1 MNEKLNPLLTAI
13 EDPPIDEV
21 QQWIRGRAFPEDK
34 PLIDLSQALPSYPPA
49 AELRNHMAE
58 LVVNPTMSGYTEIG
72 GIPELKESYANE
84 VSQFYQTRVSSEEV
98 FITAGCN
105 QAFFL
110 SMLTLGKAGDE
121 VILPAPYYFNHRM
134 TLEMLGMTPVLLP
147 CRPKTGMLPEVD
159 IAEMLITPQT
169 RGIVLGTPNNPSG
182 TVYPSGLIEDFYRL
196 AQAKG
201 LYLILD
207 ETYRDFLNPEQG
219 LPHHLLNLSWQEN
232 LVQLYSFSKSFALA
246 GYRIGAITAS
256 SEFLKELVKVMDCA
270 AICAPKLAQ
279 RSALYALMH
288 LHDWREE
295 KKQLMNLR
303 AESFRRYFQENN
315 RSRFRL
321 STLGPCFAYIR
332 HSEVGKTAYEV
343 AKKLALNENLLLL
356 PGSMFG
362 PDQDSFLRIA
372 FANVEIERFPEM
384 MTRFENFAPEN

>member
-21 QQWIRGRAFPEDK
+21 QQWIRGRAFSEDK

-58 LVVNPTMSGYTEIG
+58 LVVDPTMSGYTEIG
-72 GIPELKESYANE
+72 GIPELKEAYAGE

-110 SMLTLGKAGDE
+110 SILTLGKAGDE
-121 VILPAPYYFNHRM
+121 IILPAPYYFNHRM

-169 RGIVLGTPNNPSG
+169 RGIVLVTPNNPSG

-256 SEFLKELVKVMDCA
+256 SDFLKELVKVMDCA

-303 AESFRRYFQENN
+303 AESFRQYFQENN

-332 HSEVGKTAYEV
+332 HSEVGETAYEV

>member
-1 MNEKLNPLLTAI
+1 MNEKLNPLLTAL

-58 LVVNPTMSGYTEIG
+58 LVVDPTMSGYTEIG
-72 GIPELKESYANE
+72 GIPELKEAYAGE

-169 RGIVLGTPNNPSG
+169 RGIVLVTPNNPSG

-295 KKQLMNLR
+295 KKQLMTLR
-303 AESFRRYFQENN
+303 AESFRQHVQENN

-332 HSEVGKTAYEV
+332 HSEVGETAYEV

-362 PDQDSFLRIA
+362 PNQDSFLRIA
-372 FANVEIERFPEM
+372 FANVEMERFPEM

>member
-21 QQWIRGRAFPEDK
+21 QQWIRGRAFPKDK

-58 LVVNPTMSGYTEIG
+58 LVVDPTMSGYTEIG
-72 GIPELKESYANE
+72 GIPELKEAYANE

-169 RGIVLGTPNNPSG
+169 RGIVLVTPNNPSG
-182 TVYPSGLIEDFYRL
+182 TVYPSGLIEDFYRF

-288 LHDWREE
+288 LHDWREG

-303 AESFRRYFQENN
+303 AESFRQHFQENN

-332 HSEVGKTAYEV
+332 HSEVGETAYEV

-372 FANVEIERFPEM
+372 FANVEMERFPEI

>member
-1 MNEKLNPLLTAI
+1 MNEKLNRLLTAI

-58 LVVNPTMSGYTEIG
+58 LVVDPTMRGYTEIG
-72 GIPELKESYANE
+72 GIPELKEAYAGE

-98 FITAGCN
+98 FITAGYN

-121 VILPAPYYFNHRM
+121 IILPAPYYFNHRM

-169 RGIVLGTPNNPSG
+169 RGIVLVTPNNPSG
-182 TVYPSGLIEDFYRL
+182 TVYPSGLIEDFFRL

-201 LYLILD
+201 LHLILD

-219 LPHHLLNLSWQEN
+219 FPHHLLNLSWQEN

-303 AESFRRYFQENN
+303 AESFRQNFQENN

-332 HSEVGKTAYEV
+332 HSEVGETAYEV

-372 FANVEIERFPEM
+372 FANVEMERFPEM

>member
-1 MNEKLNPLLTAI
+1 MNEKLNHLLTAI
-13 EDPPIDEV
+13 EDPPIDDV
-21 QQWIRGRAFPEDK
+21 QQWIRGRTFPEDK
-34 PLIDLSQALPSYPPA
+34 RLIDLSQALPSYPPA

-58 LVVNPTMSGYTEIG
+58 LVVDPTMSGYTEIG
-72 GIPELKESYANE
+72 GIPELKEAYANE

-147 CRPKTGMLPEVD
+147 CRPITAMLPEID

-169 RGIVLGTPNNPSG
+169 RGIVLVTPNNPSG

-196 AQAKG
+196 AEAKG
-201 LYLILD
+201 LFLILD

-246 GYRIGAITAS
+246 GYRIGAIIAS
-256 SEFLKELVKVMDCA
+256 SKFLKELVKVMDCA

-295 KKQLMNLR
+295 KKQMMNLR
-303 AESFRRYFQENN
+303 AESFRQYFHENN

-332 HSEVGKTAYEV
+332 HSEVGETAYKV
-343 AKKLALNENLLLL
+343 AKNLAWNENLLLL

-372 FANVEIERFPEM
+372 FANVEMERFSEM

>member
-34 PLIDLSQALPSYPPA
+34 PLIDFSQALPSYPPA

-72 GIPELKESYANE
+72 GIPELKDAYANE

-121 VILPAPYYFNHRM
+121 IILPAPYYFNHRM

-169 RGIVLGTPNNPSG
+169 RGIVLVTPNNPSG

-303 AESFRRYFQENN
+303 AESFRRYFQESN

-332 HSEVGKTAYEV
+332 HSEVGKTAYEA
-343 AKKLALNENLLLL
+343 AKNLALNENLLLL

>member
-58 LVVNPTMSGYTEIG
+58 LVVDPTMSGYTEIG
-72 GIPELKESYANE
+72 GIPELKEAYANE

-121 VILPAPYYFNHRM
+121 IILPAPYYFNHRM

-169 RGIVLGTPNNPSG
+169 RGIVLVTPNNPSG

-303 AESFRRYFQENN
+303 AESFRQHFQENN
-315 RSRFRL
+315 LSRFRL

-332 HSEVGKTAYEV
+332 HSEVGETAYEV
-343 AKKLALNENLLLL
+343 AKNLAWNENLLLL

-384 MTRFENFAPEN
+384 MIRFENFVPEN

>member
-58 LVVNPTMSGYTEIG
+58 LVVDPTMSGYTEIG
-72 GIPELKESYANE
+72 GIPELKEAYAGE

-121 VILPAPYYFNHRM
+121 IILPAPYYFNHRM

-169 RGIVLGTPNNPSG
+169 RGIVLVTPNNPSG

-303 AESFRRYFQENN
+303 AESFRQYFQENN

>member
-21 QQWIRGRAFPEDK
+21 QQWIRGRTFPEDK

-58 LVVNPTMSGYTEIG
+58 LVVDPTMSGYTEIG
-72 GIPELKESYANE
+72 GIPELKEAYANE

-121 VILPAPYYFNHRM
+121 IILPAPYYFNHRM

-169 RGIVLGTPNNPSG
+169 RGIVLVTPNNPSG

-256 SEFLKELVKVMDCA
+256 SELLKELIKVMDCA

-332 HSEVGKTAYEV
+332 HSEVGETTYEV
-343 AKKLALNENLLLL
+343 AKKLAWKENLLLL

>member
-58 LVVNPTMSGYTEIG
+58 LVVDPSMSGYTEIG
-72 GIPELKESYANE
+72 GIPELKEAYAGE

-147 CRPKTGMLPEVD
+147 CSPKTGMLPEVD

-169 RGIVLGTPNNPSG
+169 RGIVLVTPNNPSG
-182 TVYPSGLIEDFYRL
+182 TVYPSGLIEDFFRL

-279 RSALYALMH
+279 LSALYALMH

-295 KKQLMNLR
+295 KKQMMNLR
-303 AESFRRYFQENN
+303 AESFRQYFQENN

-332 HSEVGKTAYEV
+332 HSEVGETAYEV

>member
-1 MNEKLNPLLTAI
+1 MNEKLNPLLTAL

-21 QQWIRGRAFPEDK
+21 QQWIRGRTFPEKK

-58 LVVNPTMSGYTEIG
+58 LVVDPTMSGYTEIG
-72 GIPELKESYANE
+72 GIPELKEAYAGE

-110 SMLTLGKAGDE
+110 SMLTLGKVGDE
-121 VILPAPYYFNHRM
+121 IILPAPYYFNHRM
-134 TLEMLGMTPVLLP
+134 TLEMLGMTPVFLS

-169 RGIVLGTPNNPSG
+169 RGIVLVTPNNPSG
-182 TVYPSGLIEDFYRL
+182 TVYPTGLIEDFYRL

-201 LYLILD
+201 LHLILD
-207 ETYRDFLNPEQG
+207 ETYRDFLKPEQG

-295 KKQLMNLR
+295 KKHLMNLR
-303 AESFRRYFQENN
+303 AESFRQYFQENN

-372 FANVEIERFPEM
+372 FANVEMERFPEM

>member
-1 MNEKLNPLLTAI
+1 MNEKLNPLVTAI

-58 LVVNPTMSGYTEIG
+58 LVMDPSMSGYTEIG
-72 GIPELKESYANE
+72 GIPELKEAYANE
-84 VSQFYQTRVSSEEV
+84 ISQFYQTRVSSEEV

-169 RGIVLGTPNNPSG
+169 RGIVLVTPNNPSG

-201 LYLILD
+201 LFLILD

-256 SEFLKELVKVMDCA
+256 SEFLKELTKVMDCA

-279 RSALYALMH
+279 RSSLYALLH

-303 AESFRRYFQENN
+303 AESFRRHFQENN

-332 HSEVGKTAYEV
+332 HSEVGETAYEV

-372 FANVEIERFPEM
+372 FANVEMERFPEM

>member
-1 MNEKLNPLLTAI
+1 MNKKLNPLLTAI

-58 LVVNPTMSGYTEIG
+58 LVVDPSMSGYTEIG
-72 GIPELKESYANE
+72 GIPELKEAYANE

-169 RGIVLGTPNNPSG
+169 RGIVLVTPNNPSG

-303 AESFRRYFQENN
+303 ADSFRHHFQENN

-332 HSEVGKTAYEV
+332 HSEVGETAYEV
-343 AKKLALNENLLLL
+343 AKNLALNENLLLL

>member
-1 MNEKLNPLLTAI
+1 MNEKLNPLLTTI

-34 PLIDLSQALPSYPPA
+34 PIIDLSQALPSYPPA

-58 LVVNPTMSGYTEIG
+58 LVLDPTMSGYTEIG
-72 GIPELKESYANE
+72 GIPELKEAYAGE

-121 VILPAPYYFNHRM
+121 IILPAPYYFNHRM

-147 CRPKTGMLPEVD
+147 CRPKTGMLPEVE

-169 RGIVLGTPNNPSG
+169 RGIVLVTPNNPSG

-201 LYLILD
+201 LHLILD

-232 LVQLYSFSKSFALA
+232 LVQLYSFSNSFALA

-256 SEFLKELVKVMDCA
+256 SEFLKELDKVMDCA

-295 KKQLMNLR
+295 RKQMMNLR
-303 AESFRRYFQENN
+303 AESFRQYFQENN

-332 HSEVGKTAYEV
+332 HSEVGETAYEV
-343 AKKLALNENLLLL
+343 AKNLALNENLLLL

-372 FANVEIERFPEM
+372 FANVEMERFPEM

>member
-58 LVVNPTMSGYTEIG
+58 LVLDPSISGYMEIG
-72 GIPELKESYANE
+72 GISELKEAYANE

-169 RGIVLGTPNNPSG
+169 RGIVLVTPNNPSG

-207 ETYRDFLNPEQG
+207 ETYRDFLNPDQG

-303 AESFRRYFQENN
+303 AESFRRYFQESN

>member
-21 QQWIRGRAFPEDK
+21 QKWIRGRVFPEDK

-49 AELRNHMAE
+49 AELRNHMTE
-58 LVVNPTMSGYTEIG
+58 LVLDPTMSGYTEIG
-72 GIPELKESYANE
+72 RIPELKEAYANE
-84 VSQFYQTRVSSEEV
+84 VSQFYQTRVSSQEV

-121 VILPAPYYFNHRM
+121 IILPAPYYFNHRM

-159 IAEMLITPQT
+159 IVEMLITPQT
-169 RGIVLGTPNNPSG
+169 RGIVLVTPNNPSG
-182 TVYPSGLIEDFYRL
+182 TVYPSGLIEDFFRL

-303 AESFRRYFQENN
+303 AESFRQHFQENN
-315 RSRFRL
+315 RSRFGL

-372 FANVEIERFPEM
+372 FANVEMERFPEM
-384 MTRFENFAPEN
+384 MIRFKNFAPEN

>member
-49 AELRNHMAE
+49 AKLRNHMAE
-58 LVVNPTMSGYTEIG
+58 LVVDHSMSSYTEIG
-72 GIPELKESYANE
+72 GIPELKEAYANE

-110 SMLTLGKAGDE
+110 SILTLGKAGDE
-121 VILPAPYYFNHRM
+121 IILPAPYYFNHRM

-169 RGIVLGTPNNPSG
+169 RGIVMVTPNNPSG
-182 TVYPSGLIEDFYRL
+182 TVYPSGLIEDFFRL

-295 KKQLMNLR
+295 KKQMMNLR
-303 AESFRRYFQENN
+303 AESFRQYFQENN

-332 HSEVGKTAYEV
+332 HSEVGETAYEV
-343 AKKLALNENLLLL
+343 AKNLAWNENLLLL

>member
-58 LVVNPTMSGYTEIG
+58 LVVDPTMSGYTEIG
-72 GIPELKESYANE
+72 GIPELKEAYANE

-169 RGIVLGTPNNPSG
+169 RGIVLVTPNNPSG
-182 TVYPSGLIEDFYRL
+182 TVYPSGLIEDFFRL

-207 ETYRDFLNPEQG
+207 ETYRDFLNPDQG

-303 AESFRRYFQENN
+303 AESFRQYFQENN

-332 HSEVGKTAYEV
+332 HSEVGETAYEV
-343 AKKLALNENLLLL
+343 AKNLALNENLLLL
-356 PGSMFG
+356 PGSMFA

>member
-1 MNEKLNPLLTAI
+1 MNKKLNPLVTAI

-58 LVVNPTMSGYTEIG
+58 LVVDPTMSGYTEIG
-72 GIPELKESYANE
+72 GIPELKEAYAGE

-169 RGIVLGTPNNPSG
+169 RGIVLVTPNNPSG
-182 TVYPSGLIEDFYRL
+182 TVYPSGLIEDFFRL

-270 AICAPKLAQ
+270 AICAPKLVQ
-279 RSALYALMH
+279 RSKFYALMH

-303 AESFRRYFQENN
+303 AKSFQQYFQENN

-362 PDQDSFLRIA
+362 PNQDSFLRIA
-372 FANVEIERFPEM
+372 FANVEMERFPEM

>member
-21 QQWIRGRAFPEDK
+21 QQWIRGLAFPEDK
-34 PLIDLSQALPSYPPA
+34 PFIDLSQALPSYPPA

-58 LVVNPTMSGYTEIG
+58 LVVDPTMSGYTEIG
-72 GIPELKESYANE
+72 GIPELKEAYANE

-105 QAFFL
+105 QAYFL

-169 RGIVLGTPNNPSG
+169 RGIVLVTPNNPSG
-182 TVYPSGLIEDFYRL
+182 TVYPTGLIEDFYRL

-201 LYLILD
+201 LHLILD

-219 LPHHLLNLSWQEN
+219 FPHHLLNLSWQEN

-288 LHDWREE
+288 LHDWRKK
-295 KKQLMNLR
+295 KKQLMTLR
-303 AESFRRYFQENN
+303 AEGFRQNFQKNN
-315 RSRFRL
+315 LSRFRL
-321 STLGPCFAYIR
+321 SALGPCFAYIR
-332 HSEVGKTAYEV
+332 HSEVGETAYEV
-343 AKKLALNENLLLL
+343 AKNLAWNENLLLL

-372 FANVEIERFPEM
+372 FANVEMERFPEM
-384 MTRFENFAPEN
+384 MTRFENFVPEN

>member
-13 EDPPIDEV
+13 ADPPINEV

-58 LVVNPTMSGYTEIG
+58 LVVDPTMSGYTEIG
-72 GIPELKESYANE
+72 GIPELKEAYAGE

-121 VILPAPYYFNHRM
+121 IILPAPYYFNHRM

-169 RGIVLGTPNNPSG
+169 RGIVLVTPNNPSG
-182 TVYPSGLIEDFYRL
+182 TIYPSGLIEDFYRL

-201 LYLILD
+201 LFLILD

-270 AICAPKLAQ
+270 AICAPKMAQ

-303 AESFRRYFQENN
+303 AESFRKHFRENN

-332 HSEVGKTAYEV
+332 HSEVGETAYEV

-372 FANVEIERFPEM
+372 FANVEMERFPEM
-384 MTRFENFAPEN
+384 MTRFENFAPDN

>member
-58 LVVNPTMSGYTEIG
+58 LVVDPTMSGYTEIG
-72 GIPELKESYANE
+72 GIPELKEAYAGE

-121 VILPAPYYFNHRM
+121 IILPAPYYFNHRM

-169 RGIVLGTPNNPSG
+169 RGIVLVTPNNPSG

-295 KKQLMNLR
+295 KKHLMNHR
-303 AESFRRYFQENN
+303 AESFRRHFQENN

-332 HSEVGKTAYEV
+332 HSEVGKTAYQV

-372 FANVEIERFPEM
+372 FANVEMERFPEM

>member
-58 LVVNPTMSGYTEIG
+58 LVVDPTMSGYTEIG
-72 GIPELKESYANE
+72 GIPELKEAYAGE
-84 VSQFYQTRVSSEEV
+84 VSQFYQTRVSTEEV

-169 RGIVLGTPNNPSG
+169 RGIVLVTPNNPSG

-201 LYLILD
+201 LFLILD

-295 KKQLMNLR
+295 KKHLMNLR
-303 AESFRRYFQENN
+303 AESFRQYFQENN

-332 HSEVGKTAYEV
+332 HSEVGETAYEV

-372 FANVEIERFPEM
+372 FANVEMERFPEM

>member
-58 LVVNPTMSGYTEIG
+58 LVVNPSMSGYTEIG
-72 GIPELKESYANE
+72 GIPELKEAYAGE

-121 VILPAPYYFNHRM
+121 IILPAPYYFNHRM

-169 RGIVLGTPNNPSG
+169 RGIVLVTPNNPSG

-207 ETYRDFLNPEQG
+207 ETYRDFLNPDQG

-303 AESFRRYFQENN
+303 AERFRQHFQENN

-332 HSEVGKTAYEV
+332 YSEVGETAYEV
-343 AKKLALNENLLLL
+343 AKNLAWNENLLLL

-362 PDQDSFLRIA
+362 PNQDSFLRIA

>member
-58 LVVNPTMSGYTEIG
+58 LVVDPTMSGYTEIG
-72 GIPELKESYANE
+72 GIPELKEAYAGE

-169 RGIVLGTPNNPSG
+169 RGIVLVTPNNPSG

-207 ETYRDFLNPEQG
+207 ETYRDFLNPKQG

-256 SEFLKELVKVMDCA
+256 SEF
-270 AICAPKLAQ
+270 
-279 RSALYALMH
+279 
-288 LHDWREE
+288 
-295 KKQLMNLR
+295 
-303 AESFRRYFQENN
+303 
-315 RSRFRL
+315 
-321 STLGPCFAYIR
+321 
-332 HSEVGKTAYEV
+332 
-343 AKKLALNENLLLL
+343 
-356 PGSMFG
+356 
-362 PDQDSFLRIA
+362 
-372 FANVEIERFPEM
+372 
-384 MTRFENFAPEN
+384 

>member
-58 LVVNPTMSGYTEIG
+58 LVVDPTMSGYTEIG
-72 GIPELKESYANE
+72 GIPELKEAYANE
-84 VSQFYQTRVSSEEV
+84 VSQIYQTRVSSEEV

-169 RGIVLGTPNNPSG
+169 RGIVLVTPNNPSG

-303 AESFRRYFQENN
+303 AESFRHHFQENN

-332 HSEVGKTAYEV
+332 HSEVGETAYEV

-372 FANVEIERFPEM
+372 FANVEMERFPEM
-384 MTRFENFAPEN
+384 MTRFKNFAPEN

>member
-21 QQWIRGRAFPEDK
+21 QQWIRGREFPEDK

-58 LVVNPTMSGYTEIG
+58 LVVDPTMSGYTEIG
-72 GIPELKESYANE
+72 GIPELKEAYANE
-84 VSQFYQTRVSSEEV
+84 VSQFYQTRVSSDEV

-110 SMLTLGKAGDE
+110 SMITLGKAGDE
-121 VILPAPYYFNHRM
+121 IILPAPYYFNHRM

-169 RGIVLGTPNNPSG
+169 RGIVLVTPNNPSG

-256 SEFLKELVKVMDCA
+256 SDFLKELVKVMDCA

-279 RSALYALMH
+279 HSALYALMH

-303 AESFRRYFQENN
+303 AESFRRHFQENN
-315 RSRFRL
+315 RSRFLLR
-321 STLGPCFAYIR
+321 TLGPCFAYIR
-332 HSEVGKTAYEV
+332 HSEVGETAYEV

-362 PDQDSFLRIA
+362 PNQDSFLRIA

-384 MTRFENFAPEN
+384 MTRFENFAPEY

>member
-21 QQWIRGRAFPEDK
+21 QQWIRDRAFPEDK

-58 LVVNPTMSGYTEIG
+58 LVVDPTMSGYTEIG
-72 GIPELKESYANE
+72 GIPELKEAYAGE

-121 VILPAPYYFNHRM
+121 IILPAPYYFNHRM

-169 RGIVLGTPNNPSG
+169 RGIVLVTPNNPSG

-196 AQAKG
+196 AQDKG
-201 LYLILD
+201 SYLILD

-303 AESFRRYFQENN
+303 AENFRQHFQENN

-321 STLGPCFAYIR
+321 STFGPCFAYIM
-332 HSEVGKTAYEV
+332 HSEVGKTAYQV

-362 PDQDSFLRIA
+362 PNQDSFLRIA
-372 FANVEIERFPEM
+372 FANVEMERFPEM

>member
-58 LVVNPTMSGYTEIG
+58 LVVDPTMSGYTEIG
-72 GIPELKESYANE
+72 GIPELKEAYANE

-169 RGIVLGTPNNPSG
+169 RGIVLVTPNNPSG

-303 AESFRRYFQENN
+303 AESFRRYFQESN

-332 HSEVGKTAYEV
+332 HSEVGETAYEV
-343 AKKLALNENLLLL
+343 AKKLAWNENLLLL

-372 FANVEIERFPEM
+372 FANVEMERFPEM

>member
-49 AELRNHMAE
+49 AELRNHMAQ
-58 LVVNPTMSGYTEIG
+58 LVVDPTMSGYTEIG
-72 GIPELKESYANE
+72 GIPELKEAYANE

-169 RGIVLGTPNNPSG
+169 RGIVLVTPNNPSG
-182 TVYPSGLIEDFYRL
+182 TVYPSGLIEDFFRL

-279 RSALYALMH
+279 RSALYALMY
-288 LHDWREE
+288 LHDWRAE

-303 AESFRRYFQENN
+303 AESFRQYFQENN

-332 HSEVGKTAYEV
+332 HSEVGITAYEV

-356 PGSMFG
+356 PGTIFG

-372 FANVEIERFPEM
+372 FANVEIERFPEIM
-384 MTRFENFAPEN
+384 IRF

>member
-58 LVVNPTMSGYTEIG
+58 LVVDPTMSGYTEIG
-72 GIPELKESYANE
+72 GIPELKEAYAGE

-169 RGIVLGTPNNPSG
+169 RGIILVTPNNPSG

-219 LPHHLLNLSWQEN
+219 FPHHLLNLSWQEN

-303 AESFRRYFQENN
+303 AESFRRYFQESN

-321 STLGPCFAYIR
+321 CTLGPCFAYIR

-372 FANVEIERFPEM
+372 FANVEMERFPEM
-384 MTRFENFAPEN
+384 MTRFENFVPEN

>member
-58 LVVNPTMSGYTEIG
+58 LVVDPTMSGYTEIG
-72 GIPELKESYANE
+72 GIPELKEAYANE

-169 RGIVLGTPNNPSG
+169 RGIVLVTPNNPSG

-303 AESFRRYFQENN
+303 AESFRQHFQENN
-315 RSRFRL
+315 RSGFRL

-343 AKKLALNENLLLL
+343 AKNLAWNENLLLL

-372 FANVEIERFPEM
+372 FANVEMERFPEM
-384 MTRFENFAPEN
+384 MTRFKNFAPEN

>member
-1 MNEKLNPLLTAI
+1 MNKKLNPLLTAI

-58 LVVNPTMSGYTEIG
+58 LVVDPTMSGYTEIG
-72 GIPELKESYANE
+72 GIPELKEAYANE

-110 SMLTLGKAGDE
+110 SILTLGKAGDE
-121 VILPAPYYFNHRM
+121 IILPAPYYFNHRM

-169 RGIVLGTPNNPSG
+169 RGIVLVTPNNPSG
-182 TVYPSGLIEDFYRL
+182 TVYPSGLIEDFFRL

-207 ETYRDFLNPEQG
+207 ETYRDFLNLKQG

-288 LHDWREE
+288 LHDWRKE

-332 HSEVGKTAYEV
+332 HSEVGETAYEV
-343 AKKLALNENLLLL
+343 AKNLAWNENLLLL